1 MTRPDH
7 DNPAQNRAG
16 RRERRTARPIDR
28 AALDAMALAYVARFA
43 TSAHRLHAY
52 LGRKLRERG
61 WDGEGEPPAGEV
73 VARMVALGYIDD
85 AAFARAR
92 GAGMLRR
99 GLGARRIGEALQR
112 DRIGAEAIGSESPA
126 IDAEVIDEAKGSEH
140 ERRAAALHLAQ
151 KRRLGPFGRLADA
164 ADRRK
169 EAERQV
175 GTLVRAGHQLAFA
188 RALVDA
194 ADADAAQ
201 QWVDEADDSPGD

>member
-7 DNPAQNRAG
+7 DNPAQNRAT

-112 DRIGAEAIGSESPA
+112 DRI
-126 IDAEVIDEAKGSEH
+126 DAEVIDEAKGSEH